1 MHHWIT
7 DVLTS
12 AFHDERALD
21 LPHKLYQRSFAPE
34 FVDALAPALRPAV
47 DWVEPFVREFVDVV
61 GDSSSQFWVYG
72 ARRGKLT
79 SARGRGDGVAG
90 RL

>member
-1 MHHWIT
+1 MCIT

-47 DWVEPFVREFVDVV
+47 DWVVPFVREFADVI

-72 ARRGKLT
+72 ARRGKLS
-79 SARGRGDGVAG
+79 SARGRDSGVAG

>member
-1 MHHWIT
+1 M
-7 DVLTS
+7 LTS

-61 GDSSSQFWVYG
+61 GDSSSQLVPTHSSPF
-72 ARRGKLT
+72 ALC
-79 SARGRGDGVAG
+79 
-90 RL
+90 